1 MDCLK
6 PLKESFTNLREKDV
20 INASDGAKL
29 GRISDL
35 EIEFP
40 QGHVRAL
47 LLPDRTELFNFGKKR
62 ELRIPLEFIESIGE
76 DVIILRSLPGRPRKK
91 ET

>member
-6 PLKESFTNLREKDV
+6 PLRECFCNLREKDV

-29 GRISDL
+29 GRVSDL

-40 QGHVRAL
+40 QGQVRAL
-47 LLPDRTELFNFGKKR
+47 ILPERGEIFSFGKRR
-62 ELRIPLEFIESIGE
+62 EMRIPLEFIESIGE
-76 DVIILRSLPGRPRKK
+76 DVIILRSLPCRVQKK
-91 ET
+91 EK